1 MNTPSTLPPKY
12 PVPSSISKEARE
24 FLSMPIST
32 DLENAPSPHTTAEW
46 EARIQASDQT
56 LSAMLMSIIETAD
69 VNINRQEVA
78 GVVVREVLPKD
89 TRKVRPEQVIL
100 NLHGGGFT
108 ALSGELSVVE
118 AIPLAESGFRVM
130 AVDYRMLPH
139 FPFPAAI
146 EDGVAVYRKLLEHYA
161 AESIALVG
169 TSAGG
174 NLVAA
179 VTLAARDAGLPLPG
193 AAVMHTPWSDLSK
206 TGDSYI
212 TNEHV
217 DPMMTS
223 YEVVRAAAELY
234 AGDAGLTSPLVSPV
248 YGDYRPGFPPSLL
261 SSGTR
266 DLLLSCTVRQHRALR
281 EAGVDAELHVF
292 EAMWHGF
299 SAIAPTEG
307 ACLHSEVL
315 RFLDR
320 HLR

>member
-1 MNTPSTLPPKY
+1 
-12 PVPSSISKEARE
+12 
-24 FLSMPIST
+24 
-32 DLENAPSPHTTAEW
+32 
-46 EARIQASDQT
+46 
-56 LSAMLMSIIETAD
+56 
-69 VNINRQEVA
+69 
-78 GVVVREVLPKD
+78 
-89 TRKVRPEQVIL
+89 
-100 NLHGGGFT
+100 
-108 ALSGELSVVE
+108 
-118 AIPLAESGFRVM
+118 
-130 AVDYRMLPH
+130 
-139 FPFPAAI
+139 
-146 EDGVAVYRKLLEHYA
+146 
-161 AESIALVG
+161 
-169 TSAGG
+169 
-174 NLVAA
+174 
-179 VTLAARDAGLPLPG
+179 
-193 AAVMHTPWSDLSK
+193 
-206 TGDSYI
+206 
-212 TNEHV
+212 
-217 DPMMTS
+217 MMTS